1 MQSLILCRKDK
12 LREESDARGNV
23 SGRGGVWPR
32 GELRRIVKRWKK
44 MEYVSRWICVVR
56 ISGERKVT
64 RGEMCRAG
72 EECGRAEN

>member
-1 MQSLILCRKDK
+1 MQSLILCHKDK
-12 LREESDARGNV
+12 WREESDARGNV
-23 SGRGGVWPR
+23 AGRGGVWPR

-64 RGEMCRAG
+64 RGGMCRG
-72 EECGRAEN
+72 SEDCGHAKN

>member
-1 MQSLILCRKDK
+1 MI
-12 LREESDARGNV
+12 ARGNV

-56 ISGERKVT
+56 ISDARGNVSGRGGVWP
-64 RGEMCRAG
+64 RGELNRDMG
-72 EECGRAEN
+72 MTMKIT

>member
-1 MQSLILCRKDK
+1 MDLCRKDK
-12 LREESDARGNV
+12 WGEESGARGNV
-23 SGRGGVWPR
+23 AGRRGVWPR

-64 RGEMCRAG
+64 RGGMCRAG